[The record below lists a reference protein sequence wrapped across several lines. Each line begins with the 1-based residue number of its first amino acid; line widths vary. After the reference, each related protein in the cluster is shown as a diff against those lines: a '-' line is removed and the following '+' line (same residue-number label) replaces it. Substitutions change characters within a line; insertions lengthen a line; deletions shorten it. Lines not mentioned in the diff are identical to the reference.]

1 VVREALVLDS
11 NDDLAPQLAKMLS
24 DNGYVVRVL
33 TTRERAKIFEKEPV
47 YIHTLTENYEKIVKE
62 IDFSHVEVA
71 VFPSPNEMLNLSL
84 ARLAKSQGVPMVVIV
99 ARSASVAKQAEDEG
113 ITAIITY
120 HCVMS
125 RLLRML
131 NLKFTRIIPIK
142 GGVALLEMLVTSDS
156 KVLGRSVGELEEE
169 TGAKIAVVRDD
180 GFISA
185 KDAEIQEGDYL
196 IAVGPQEDLQTLAD

>member
-1 VVREALVLDS
+1 MVREALVLDS

-33 TTRERAKIFEKEPV
+33 ATRERAKIFEKEPV
-47 YIHTLTENYEKIVKE
+47 YIHTLTENYEKVVKE
-62 IDFSHVEVA
+62 IDFSHVEMA

-84 ARLAKSQGVPMVVIV
+84 ARLAKSQGVPMVIIV

-120 HCVMS
+120 HCVVS

>member
-1 VVREALVLDS
+1 MLDS

-33 TTRERAKIFEKEPV
+33 ATRERAKIFEKEPV
-47 YIHTLTENYEKIVKE
+47 YIHTLIENYEKIVKE

-120 HCVMS
+120 HCVVS

>member
-33 TTRERAKIFEKEPV
+33 ATRERAKIFEKEPV
-47 YIHTLTENYEKIVKE
+47 YIHTLTENYEKVVKE
-62 IDFSHVEVA
+62 IDFSHVEMA

-120 HCVMS
+120 HCVVS

-142 GGVALLEMLVTSDS
+142 GGVALLEMLVTSDA
-156 KVLGRSVGELEEE
+156 KVLGRSIGELEEK
-169 TGAKIAVVRDD
+169 TGAKIAVVRND

>member
-1 VVREALVLDS
+1 MVREALVLDS

-33 TTRERAKIFEKEPV
+33 ATRERAKIFEKEPV
-47 YIHTLTENYEKIVKE
+47 YIHTLTENYEKVVKE
-62 IDFSHVEVA
+62 IDFSHVEMA

-84 ARLAKSQGVPMVVIV
+84 ARLARSQGVPMVVIV

-120 HCVMS
+120 HCVVS

-131 NLKFTRIIPIK
+131 DLKFTRIIPIK

>member
-33 TTRERAKIFEKEPV
+33 ATRERAKIFEKEPV
-47 YIHTLTENYEKIVKE
+47 YIHTLTENYEKVFKE
-62 IDFSHVEVA
+62 IDFSHVEMA
-71 VFPSPNEMLNLSL
+71 AFPSPNEMLNLSL

-120 HCVMS
+120 HCVVS

>member
-1 VVREALVLDS
+1 MVREALVLDS

-33 TTRERAKIFEKEPV
+33 ATRERAKIFEKEPV
-47 YIHTLTENYEKIVKE
+47 YIHTLTENYEKVVKE
-62 IDFSHVEVA
+62 IDFSHVEMA

-84 ARLAKSQGVPMVVIV
+84 ARLAKSQGVPMVIIV

-113 ITAIITY
+113 MTAIITY
-120 HCVMS
+120 HCVVS

-196 IAVGPQEDLQTLAD
+196 IAVGPQEDLQSLAD

>member
-33 TTRERAKIFEKEPV
+33 ATRERAKIFEKEPV
-47 YIHTLTENYEKIVKE
+47 YIHTLIENYEKVFKE

-99 ARSASVAKQAEDEG
+99 VRSASVAKQAEDEG

-120 HCVMS
+120 HCVVS

>member
-1 VVREALVLDS
+1 
-11 NDDLAPQLAKMLS
+11 
-24 DNGYVVRVL
+24 
-33 TTRERAKIFEKEPV
+33 
-47 YIHTLTENYEKIVKE
+47 
-62 IDFSHVEVA
+62 
-71 VFPSPNEMLNLSL
+71 
-84 ARLAKSQGVPMVVIV
+84 
-99 ARSASVAKQAEDEG
+99 
-113 ITAIITY
+113 
-120 HCVMS
+120 
-125 RLLRML
+125 ML

>member
-1 VVREALVLDS
+1 MVREALVLDS

-33 TTRERAKIFEKEPV
+33 ATRERAKIFEKEPV
-47 YIHTLTENYEKIVKE
+47 YIHTLTENYEKIVRE
-62 IDFSHVEVA
+62 IDFSHVEMA

-84 ARLAKSQGVPMVVIV
+84 ARLARSQGVPMVVIV
-99 ARSASVAKQAEDEG
+99 ARSASVAEQAEDEG

-120 HCVMS
+120 HCVVS
-125 RLLRML
+125 RLLRVL

-180 GFISA
+180 GFITA

>member
-1 VVREALVLDS
+1 MAREALVLDS
-11 NDDLAPQLAKMLS
+11 NDDLAPQLAKTLS

-33 TTRERAKIFEKEPV
+33 ATRERAKIFEKEPV
-47 YIHTLTENYEKIVKE
+47 YIHTLAENYEKVIKE

-84 ARLAKSQGVPMVVIV
+84 AQVAKSQGVPMVVIV
-99 ARSASVAKQAEDEG
+99 VRSASLAKQAEDEG
-113 ITAIITY
+113 ITAIIAY
-120 HCVMS
+120 HCIVS

-131 NLKFTRIIPIK
+131 NLRFTRIMPIK
-142 GGVALLEMLVTSDS
+142 SGVALLEMLVTSDS
-156 KVLGRSVGELEEE
+156 KVLGRSIGDLEEE
-169 TGAKIAVVRDD
+169 TGAKIAVVRDE
-180 GFISA
+180 GFVTA

>member
-1 VVREALVLDS
+1 MVREALVLDS

-33 TTRERAKIFEKEPV
+33 ATRERAKIFEKEPV

-62 IDFSHVEVA
+62 IDFSHVEMA

-120 HCVMS
+120 HCVVS

>member
-33 TTRERAKIFEKEPV
+33 ATRERAKIFEKEPV
-47 YIHTLTENYEKIVKE
+47 YIHTLTENYEKVVKE
-62 IDFSHVEVA
+62 IDFSHVEMA

-99 ARSASVAKQAEDEG
+99 ARSASVAKQAEDAG

-120 HCVMS
+120 HCVVS

>member
-33 TTRERAKIFEKEPV
+33 ATRERAKIFEKEPV
-47 YIHTLTENYEKIVKE
+47 YIHTLIENYEKVVKE
-62 IDFSHVEVA
+62 IDFSHVEMA

-84 ARLAKSQGVPMVVIV
+84 ARLAKSQGVPMVIIV

-120 HCVMS
+120 HCVVS

-196 IAVGPQEDLQTLAD
+196 IAVGPQEDLQSLAD

>member
-1 VVREALVLDS
+1 MAREALVLDS
-11 NDDLAPQLAKMLS
+11 NDDLAPQLAKTLS

-33 TTRERAKIFEKEPV
+33 ATRERAKIFEKEPV
-47 YIHTLTENYEKIVKE
+47 YIHTLTENYEKVVKE

-71 VFPSPNEMLNLSL
+71 VFPSPNETLNLSL
-84 ARLAKSQGVPMVVIV
+84 ARVAKSQGVPMVVIV
-99 ARSASVAKQAEDEG
+99 VRSASLAKQAEDEG

-120 HCVMS
+120 HCIAS

-131 NLKFTRIIPIK
+131 NLRFTRIMPIK
-142 GGVALLEMLVTSDS
+142 SGVALLEMLVTSDS
-156 KVLGRSVGELEEE
+156 KVLGRSIGALEEE

-180 GFISA
+180 GFVTA

>member
-1 VVREALVLDS
+1 MVREALVLDS

-33 TTRERAKIFEKEPV
+33 ATRERAKIFEKEPV
-47 YIHTLTENYEKIVKE
+47 YIHTLTENYEKVVKE
-62 IDFSHVEVA
+62 IDFSHVEMA

-84 ARLAKSQGVPMVVIV
+84 ARLAKSQGVPMVIIV

-120 HCVMS
+120 HCVVS

-196 IAVGPQEDLQTLAD
+196 IAVGPQEDLQSLAD

>member
-1 VVREALVLDS
+1 MVREALVLDS

-33 TTRERAKIFEKEPV
+33 ATRERAKIFEKEPV

-62 IDFSHVEVA
+62 IDFSHVEMA

-84 ARLAKSQGVPMVVIV
+84 ARLARSQGVPMVVIV

-120 HCVMS
+120 HCVVS

>member
-1 VVREALVLDS
+1 MVREALVLDS

-33 TTRERAKIFEKEPV
+33 ATRERAKIFEKEPV

-62 IDFSHVEVA
+62 IDFSHVEMA

-84 ARLAKSQGVPMVVIV
+84 ARLARSQGVPMVVIV
-99 ARSASVAKQAEDEG
+99 ARSASVAEQAEDEG

-120 HCVMS
+120 HCVVS

-180 GFISA
+180 GFITA

>member
-1 VVREALVLDS
+1 MVREALVLDS

-33 TTRERAKIFEKEPV
+33 ATRERAKIFEKEPV
-47 YIHTLTENYEKIVKE
+47 YIHTLTENYEKVVKE
-62 IDFSHVEVA
+62 IDFSHVEMA

-120 HCVMS
+120 HCVVS

-131 NLKFTRIIPIK
+131 NLKFTRIITIK

-180 GFISA
+180 GFISS

-196 IAVGPQEDLQTLAD
+196 IAVGPQVDLQTLAD

>member
-1 VVREALVLDS
+1 MVREALVLDS

-33 TTRERAKIFEKEPV
+33 ATRERAKIFEKEPV
-47 YIHTLTENYEKIVKE
+47 YIHTLTENYEKVVKE
-62 IDFSHVEVA
+62 IDFSHVEMA

-120 HCVMS
+120 HCVVS

>member
-1 VVREALVLDS
+1 MVREALVLDS

-33 TTRERAKIFEKEPV
+33 ATRERAKIFEKEPV
-47 YIHTLTENYEKIVKE
+47 YIHTLTENYEKVVKE
-62 IDFSHVEVA
+62 IDFSHVEMA

-120 HCVMS
+120 HCVVS

-196 IAVGPQEDLQTLAD
+196 IAVGPQEDLQSLAD

>member
-33 TTRERAKIFEKEPV
+33 ATRERAKIFEKEPV

-62 IDFSHVEVA
+62 IDFSHVEMA

-84 ARLAKSQGVPMVVIV
+84 ARLARSQGVPMVVIT

-120 HCVMS
+120 HCVVS

>member
-33 TTRERAKIFEKEPV
+33 ATRERAKIFEKEPV
-47 YIHTLTENYEKIVKE
+47 YIHTLTENYEKVVKE
-62 IDFSHVEVA
+62 IDFSHVEMA

-120 HCVMS
+120 HCVVS

-156 KVLGRSVGELEEE
+156 KVLGRSIGELEEE

>member
-1 VVREALVLDS
+1 MLDS

-33 TTRERAKIFEKEPV
+33 ATRERAKIFEKEPV
-47 YIHTLTENYEKIVKE
+47 YIHTLTENYEKVVKE
-62 IDFSHVEVA
+62 IDFSHVEMA

-120 HCVMS
+120 HCVVS

-196 IAVGPQEDLQTLAD
+196 IAVGPQEDLQSLAD

>member
-1 VVREALVLDS
+1 MVREALVLDS

-33 TTRERAKIFEKEPV
+33 ATRERAKIFEKEPV
-47 YIHTLTENYEKIVKE
+47 YIHTLIENYEKIVKE

-120 HCVMS
+120 HCVVS

>member
-33 TTRERAKIFEKEPV
+33 ATRERAKIFEKEPV
-47 YIHTLTENYEKIVKE
+47 YIHTLTENYEKVVKE
-62 IDFSHVEVA
+62 IDFSHVEIA

-99 ARSASVAKQAEDEG
+99 VRSASVAKQAEDEG

-120 HCVMS
+120 HCVVS

-196 IAVGPQEDLQTLAD
+196 IAVGPQEDLQSLAD

>member
-33 TTRERAKIFEKEPV
+33 VTRERAKIFEKEPV

-62 IDFSHVEVA
+62 IDFSHVEMA

-84 ARLAKSQGVPMVVIV
+84 ARLARSQGVPMVVIV

>member
-1 VVREALVLDS
+1 
-11 NDDLAPQLAKMLS
+11 LAPQLAKMLS

-33 TTRERAKIFEKEPV
+33 ATRERAKIFEKEPV

-62 IDFSHVEVA
+62 IDFSHVEMA

-84 ARLAKSQGVPMVVIV
+84 ARLARSQGVPMVVIV

>member
-1 VVREALVLDS
+1 MVREALVLDS

-33 TTRERAKIFEKEPV
+33 ATRERAKIFEKEPV
-47 YIHTLTENYEKIVKE
+47 YIHTLTENYEKVVKE
-62 IDFSHVEVA
+62 IDFSHVEMA
-71 VFPSPNEMLNLSL
+71 VFPSPNEMLNLAL

-120 HCVMS
+120 HCVVS

>member
-1 VVREALVLDS
+1 MVREALVLDS

-33 TTRERAKIFEKEPV
+33 ATRERAKIFEKEPV
-47 YIHTLTENYEKIVKE
+47 YIHTLIENYEKVFKE

-99 ARSASVAKQAEDEG
+99 VRSASVAKQAEDEG

-120 HCVMS
+120 HCVVS

>member
-1 VVREALVLDS
+1 VLDS
-11 NDDLAPQLAKMLS
+11 NDDLAPQLAKILS

-33 TTRERAKIFEKEPV
+33 ATRERAKIFEKEPV

-62 IDFSHVEVA
+62 IDFTHVEMA

-120 HCVMS
+120 HCVVS

-196 IAVGPQEDLQTLAD
+196 IAVGPQEDLQMLAD

>member
-33 TTRERAKIFEKEPV
+33 ATRERAKIFEKEPV

-62 IDFSHVEVA
+62 IDFSHVEMA

-99 ARSASVAKQAEDEG
+99 ARSTSVAKQAEDEG

-120 HCVMS
+120 HCVVS

-196 IAVGPQEDLQTLAD
+196 IAVGPQEDLQALAD